1 MLDIAV
7 AAQHIAQE
15 QNEEH
20 RPVVKTQMALRSRKR
35 GCLDGLLV
43 VNDDLMVFNAGSM
56 VSNDGCACFPNFI
69 HFEQLNH
76 FESYPHAASGQL
88 HKITDKCKL
97 GVE

>member
-1 MLDIAV
+1 MLYIAV

-20 RPVVKTQMALRSRKR
+20 RPVVKTQMALRSRKK

-43 VNDDLMVFNAGSM
+43 VNDGLMVFNGGSM
-56 VSNDGCACFPNFI
+56 VSNDGCACFPKFI

-76 FESYPHAASGQL
+76 LSHTHMLQVGSYTKSLTNAS
-88 HKITDKCKL
+88 
-97 GVE
+97 